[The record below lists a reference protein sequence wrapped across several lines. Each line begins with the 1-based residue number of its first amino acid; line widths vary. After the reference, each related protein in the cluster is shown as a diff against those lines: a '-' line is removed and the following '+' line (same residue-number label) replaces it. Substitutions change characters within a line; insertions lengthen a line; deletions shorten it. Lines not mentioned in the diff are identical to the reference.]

1 MSTRKLNVQTPGEV
15 VQTTDQNAGPAV
27 TGQSNEDIAGSAGQ
41 AQQAQPDPNADL
53 LAKLAALEAENA
65 ALKAKATEKDRIT
78 AEDKALDAS
87 AAKVGRGDRAK
98 YLTMHSSQVDA
109 KTLVAPV
116 LCKDGW
122 LAPDQSE
129 QPHRR

>member
-15 VQTTDQNAGPAV
+15 VQTTDQNAGAAV
-27 TGQSNEDIAGSAGQ
+27 TGQSNEDTAGSA
-41 AQQAQPDPNADL
+41 AQAQPDPNADL